1 MDITFEHVT
10 HVYSPKT
17 PFEKRA
23 LDDVSIHI
31 PSGSFTSIIGHT
43 GSGKSTLVQHINGIL
58 KPSNGTISI
67 GDFVIKANEKKQ
79 NLKALREKVGF
90 VFQYP
95 EHQLFEETI
104 IKDVCFG
111 PMNFGVSDSEAT
123 KRAEESLK
131 LVGLPSSFWHRSP
144 FDLSGGQMRRV
155 AIAGVLAVRP
165 QAIILDEPTAGL
177 DPRGREEILS
187 LFNDLHK
194 NLNMTIIMV
203 THNMS
208 DAANYSDQVIV
219 MDGGKPLMTDTPQ
232 NVFAQAERLRKVGL
246 DIPESMEFLNML
258 TEKTGE
264 RRTITAFT
272 LDETADAIIDIL
284 NGGKE
289 HV

>member
-10 HVYSPKT
+10 HVYGRKT

-23 LDDVSIHI
+23 LDDVSIRI

-43 GSGKSTLVQHINGIL
+43 GSGKSTLVQHINGLL
-58 KPSNGTISI
+58 KPSEGKITV
-67 GDFVIKANEKKQ
+67 GDFVIHAHEKK
-79 NLKALREKVGF
+79 KDFKELRKRVGF

-111 PMNFGVSDSEAT
+111 PMNFGVSDAEAT
-123 KRAEESLK
+123 KRAEESLQ

-165 QAIILDEPTAGL
+165 QVIILDEPTAGL
-177 DPRGREEILS
+177 DPKGREEILS
-187 LFNDLHK
+187 LFDDLHSRL
-194 NLNMTIIMV
+194 NLTVIMV

-219 MDGGKPLMTDTPQ
+219 MGGGKPLLAGSPKH
-232 NVFAQAERLRKVGL
+232 VFLQEDLLRKVGL
-246 DIPESMEFLNML
+246 DIPETMLFLNKVL
-258 TEKTGE
+258 DKAGSKDK
-264 RRTITAFT
+264 IPAFT
-272 LDETADAIIDIL
+272 IDEAADSVISIL
-284 NGGKE
+284 NGVKD

>member
-1 MDITFEHVT
+1 MDITFEQVT
-10 HVYSPKT
+10 HVYGRKT

-23 LDDVSIHI
+23 LNDVSIHI

-58 KPSNGTISI
+58 KPTAGKITV
-67 GDFVIKANEKKQ
+67 GDFVIRANEKKQ
-79 NLKALREKVGF
+79 NLKVLREKVGF

-95 EHQLFEETI
+95 EHQLFEETV

-111 PMNFGVSDSEAT
+111 PMNFGVSEAEAT
-123 KRAEESLK
+123 KRAEECLQ
-131 LVGLPSSFWHRSP
+131 LVGLSSQVWHRSP

-165 QAIILDEPTAGL
+165 QVIILDEPTAGL
-177 DPRGREEILS
+177 DPMGREEILS
-187 LFNDLHK
+187 LFKDLHDRL
-194 NLNMTIIMV
+194 NLTIVMV

-219 MDGGKPLMTDTPQ
+219 MDGGKLLMAGEPKKIFSQVDQ
-232 NVFAQAERLRKVGL
+232 LRKIGL
-246 DIPESMEFLNML
+246 DIPETMEFLNML
-258 TEKTGE
+258 LDRAGKKE
-264 RRTITAFT
+264 TIPAFT
-272 LDETADAIIDIL
+272 IDEAADAVIKIL
-284 NGGKE
+284 GGVKD

>member
-10 HVYSPKT
+10 HVYGRKT

-23 LDDVSIHI
+23 LDDVSIRI
-31 PSGSFTSIIGHT
+31 PSGSFTSIIGRT
-43 GSGKSTLVQHINGIL
+43 GSGKSTLVQHINGLL
-58 KPSNGTISI
+58 KPSEGKITV
-67 GDFVIKANEKKQ
+67 GDFVIHAHEKK
-79 NLKALREKVGF
+79 KDFKELRKRVGF

-111 PMNFGVSDSEAT
+111 PMNFGVSDAEAT
-123 KRAEESLK
+123 KRAEESLQ

-165 QAIILDEPTAGL
+165 QVIILDEPTAGL
-177 DPRGREEILS
+177 DPKGREEILS
-187 LFNDLHK
+187 LFDDLHSRL
-194 NLNMTIIMV
+194 NLTVIMV

-219 MDGGKPLMTDTPQ
+219 MGGGKPLLAGSPKH
-232 NVFAQAERLRKVGL
+232 VFLQEDLLRKVGL
-246 DIPESMEFLNML
+246 DIPETMLFLNKVL
-258 TEKTGE
+258 DKAGSKDK
-264 RRTITAFT
+264 IPAFT
-272 LDETADAIIDIL
+272 IDEAADSVISIL
-284 NGGKE
+284 NGVKD

>member
-23 LDDVSIHI
+23 LDDVNIHI

-58 KPSNGTISI
+58 KPSNGAISI

-219 MDGGKPLMTDTPQ
+219 MDGGKPLIADTPQ

>member
-1 MDITFEHVT
+1 MDITFEQVT
-10 HVYSPKT
+10 HVYGRKT

-23 LDDVSIHI
+23 LDDVTIHI

-58 KPSNGTISI
+58 KPSAGKITV
-67 GDFVIKANEKKQ
+67 GDFVIRANEKKQ
-79 NLKALREKVGF
+79 NLKALRENVGF

-111 PMNFGVSDSEAT
+111 PMNFGVSESEAT
-123 KRAEESLK
+123 KRAEECLQ
-131 LVGLPSSFWHRSP
+131 LVGLPSQLWHRSP

-165 QAIILDEPTAGL
+165 QAVILDEPTAGL
-177 DPRGREEILS
+177 DPKGREEILA
-187 LFNDLHK
+187 LFKDLHDRL
-194 NLNMTIIMV
+194 NLTIVMV

-219 MDGGKPLMTDTPQ
+219 MDGGKLLMAGAPEKIFTQVDQ
-232 NVFAQAERLRKVGL
+232 LRKVGL
-246 DIPESMEFLNML
+246 DIPETMEFLNML
-258 TEKTGE
+258 LDRAGKKE
-264 RRTITAFT
+264 TIPAFT
-272 LDETADAIIDIL
+272 INEAADAVINIL
-284 NGGKE
+284 DGVKD

>member
-10 HVYSPKT
+10 HVYGRKT

-23 LDDVSIHI
+23 LDDVSIRI

-43 GSGKSTLVQHINGIL
+43 GSGKSTLVQHINGLL
-58 KPSNGTISI
+58 KPSEGKITV
-67 GDFVIKANEKKQ
+67 GDFVIHAHEKK
-79 NLKALREKVGF
+79 KDFKELRKRVGF

-111 PMNFGVSDSEAT
+111 PMNFGVSDAEAT
-123 KRAEESLK
+123 KRAEESLQ

-165 QAIILDEPTAGL
+165 QVIILDEPTAGL
-177 DPRGREEILS
+177 DPKGREEILS
-187 LFNDLHK
+187 LFDDLHSRL
-194 NLNMTIIMV
+194 NLTVIMV

-219 MDGGKPLMTDTPQ
+219 MGEGKPLLAGSPKH
-232 NVFAQAERLRKVGL
+232 VFLQEDLLRKVGL
-246 DIPESMEFLNML
+246 DIPETMLFLNKVL
-258 TEKTGE
+258 DKAGSKDK
-264 RRTITAFT
+264 IPAFT
-272 LDETADAIIDIL
+272 IDEAADSVISIL
-284 NGGKE
+284 NGVKD

>member
-1 MDITFEHVT
+1 MDITFEQVT
-10 HVYSPKT
+10 HVYGRKT

-23 LDDVSIHI
+23 LNDVSIHI

-58 KPSNGTISI
+58 KPTAGKITV
-67 GDFVIKANEKKQ
+67 GDFVIRANEKKQ
-79 NLKALREKVGF
+79 NLKVLREKVGF

-95 EHQLFEETI
+95 EHQLFEETV

-111 PMNFGVSDSEAT
+111 PMNFGVSEAEAT
-123 KRAEESLK
+123 KRAEECLQ
-131 LVGLPSSFWHRSP
+131 LVGLSSQVWHRSP

-165 QAIILDEPTAGL
+165 QVIILDEPTAGL
-177 DPRGREEILS
+177 DPMGREEILS
-187 LFNDLHK
+187 LFKDLHDRL
-194 NLNMTIIMV
+194 NLTLVMV

-219 MDGGKPLMTDTPQ
+219 MDGGKLLMAGEPKKIFSQVDQ
-232 NVFAQAERLRKVGL
+232 LRKIGL
-246 DIPESMEFLNML
+246 DIPETMEFLNML
-258 TEKTGE
+258 LDRAGKKE
-264 RRTITAFT
+264 TIPAFT
-272 LDETADAIIDIL
+272 IDEAADAVIKIL
-284 NGGKE
+284 GGVKD